1 MNAPTSARP
10 GRNEPCPCGSGRK
23 YKQCCLATDEARA
36 AAARKVAAEATAL
49 VPVEGADAVEAA
61 APPRTPKH
69 QTAQPWRNATS
80 RGFVP
85 RSTTPRKA
93 GGS

>member
-1 MNAPTSARP
+1 
-10 GRNEPCPCGSGRK
+10 
-23 YKQCCLATDEARA
+23 
-36 AAARKVAAEATAL
+36 
-49 VPVEGADAVEAA
+49 VEGVEAA
-61 APPRTPKH
+61 APPRAPKH